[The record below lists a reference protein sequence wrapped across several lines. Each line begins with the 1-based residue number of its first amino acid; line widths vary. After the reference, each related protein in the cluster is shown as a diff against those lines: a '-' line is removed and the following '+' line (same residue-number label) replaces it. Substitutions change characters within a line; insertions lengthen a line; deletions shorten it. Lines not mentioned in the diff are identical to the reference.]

1 MLKTSLRWIGV
12 VFALCSALYCFYS
25 QPQEV
30 TISVF
35 FSLGVIYLVV
45 VLLSKE
51 RFNLYF
57 AASFLALAYLLLIER
72 AVNPNFYALAGV
84 LPFLVMSLLS
94 LVMEGKNREFSQ
106 PLNIVGHA
114 VAVSWLTYVVF
125 SLNAITNL
133 PLVFLSFS
141 LYLATDLFWY
151 RWKGNRW
158 HLLPLVLFYALF
170 CALLPYGLSLSAA
183 LYYLLA
189 LIVYGQIAFFIARS
203 QWQEGMQPVYSGAVI
218 VALGG
223 MILSFLGE
231 MGWIENLV
239 LVLCSAIFILT
250 IRAFKRW
257 EFIYLMI
264 LCLGLL
270 ADNFLKVAND
280 PLYGHMVDYIRQGLV
295 VLGLIFLYPFVRGV
309 FKINWSLS
317 SFLIA
322 TRARTFFIFF
332 PILLFILYALFDY
345 TMVVTENPYFCGSC
359 HAMNAPF
366 KSWKRDVHY
375 EENIGCFDCHYT
387 PGLSN
392 FFRGRIYGLLMVIKY
407 FTGYYPPKSSANVND
422 ASCLRAGCH
431 TKDSSDLYQA
441 IVSNQFQNSTIKFNH
456 EVMLNQK
463 NFGIELKCNN
473 CHEHVSDTE
482 GVHFAISE
490 EVCYYCHLMNPKDK
504 SIGTAIGTCFTC
516 HDTAVEQLEEAS
528 FVLVGDGAVTQ
539 EGCLDCHYEVK
550 QFDDT
555 QYQHDVHIN
564 ENTDFTKTK
573 VECGGCHGEILHG
586 RFEG

>member
-1 MLKTSLRWIGV
+1 MLKTSLKWIGV
-12 VFALCSALYCFYS
+12 VLALCSALYCFYS
-25 QPQEV
+25 QSQEI
-30 TISVF
+30 TIGVF
-35 FSLGVIYLVV
+35 FSLGFIYLVV

-51 RFNLYF
+51 SFYLYF
-57 AASFLALAYLLLIER
+57 AAGFLALAYLLFAES
-72 AVNPNFYALAGV
+72 AVHTNFYALAGL

-94 LVMEGKNREFSQ
+94 LAMEAKNPEFSQ
-106 PLNIVGHA
+106 PLDIVGHT

-141 LYLATDLFWY
+141 LYLAVDLAWY
-151 RWKGNRW
+151 GWKGNRW
-158 HLLPLVLFYALF
+158 HLMPLVLIFALF
-170 CALLPYGLSLSAA
+170 CALLPHRWSAAAA

-203 QWQEGMQPVYSGAVI
+203 KWQEGAQPIYSAAVV

-223 MILSFLGE
+223 MTLSFLGE
-231 MGWIENLV
+231 MGWIENLI

-280 PLYGHMVDYIRQGLV
+280 PLYGQMGDYIRQGIV

-322 TRARTFFIFF
+322 TRARTFFIFL

-359 HAMNAPF
+359 HTMEAPF
-366 KSWKRDVHY
+366 KSWKRGVHY
-375 EENIGCFDCHYT
+375 EENVGCFDCHYT
-387 PGLSN
+387 PGVTN
-392 FFRGRIYGLLMVIKY
+392 FFRGRIYGLLMVVKY

-431 TKDSSDLYQA
+431 TKDSSDLYQP
-441 IVSNQFQNSTIKFNH
+441 IVSKQFKNSTIKFNH
-456 EVMLNQK
+456 EVMLSQK

-473 CHEHVSDTE
+473 CHEHVSDTQ
-482 GVHFAISE
+482 GVHYEISE
-490 EVCYYCHLMNPKDK
+490 EVCYYCHLMNPRDK

-516 HDTAVEQLEEAS
+516 HDTTGERIEEAS
-528 FVLVGDGAVTQ
+528 FVLVGGGKVSK
-539 EGCLDCHYEVK
+539 ERCLDCHYEITR
-550 QFDDT
+550 FDDT
-555 QYQHDVHIN
+555 QYLHDVHISL
-564 ENTDFTKTK
+564 NTDFTKTK
-573 VECGGCHGEILHG
+573 VECGSCHGEIRHG